1 MKVKNSYGLFH
12 TVNIPTKNINKASI
26 FFFLGGGVIKVL
38 TIPCLFAKVRESV
51 TVIKL
56 KKKISWL
63 EVFERNPHQP
73 VSHVSCSPTS
83 KTF

>member
-1 MKVKNSYGLFH
+1 MVCFILSIYPLKTL
-12 TVNIPTKNINKASI
+12 TKY
-26 FFFLGGGVIKVL
+26 FRFLVGGGVIKVL

-73 VSHVSCSPTS
+73 VSHVSCSPTPQ
-83 KTF
+83 TF

>member
-1 MKVKNSYGLFH
+1 MVCFILSIYPLKTL
-12 TVNIPTKNINKASI
+12 TKY
-26 FFFLGGGVIKVL
+26 FRFLVGGVIRVL

-83 KTF
+83 QTF

>member
-1 MKVKNSYGLFH
+1 MVCFILSIYPLKTL
-12 TVNIPTKNINKASI
+12 TKY
-26 FFFLGGGVIKVL
+26 FLSFLGGEGGGVIKVL

>member
-12 TVNIPTKNINKASI
+12 TVNIPTKNINKVFS
-26 FFFLGGGVIKVL
+26 FFGGGGGVIRVL

-51 TVIKL
+51 TVINL

-83 KTF
+83 QTF

>member
-1 MKVKNSYGLFH
+1 MVCFILSIYPLKTL
-12 TVNIPTKNINKASI
+12 TKY
-26 FFFLGGGVIKVL
+26 FRFLVGGGWGVIRVL

-83 KTF
+83 QTF

>member
-12 TVNIPTKNINKASI
+12 TVNIPTKNINKVFS
-26 FFFLGGGVIKVL
+26 FFGGGGGVIKVL

-56 KKKISWL
+56 KKKK
-63 EVFERNPHQP
+63 FHG
-73 VSHVSCSPTS
+73 
-83 KTF
+83 

>member
-1 MKVKNSYGLFH
+1 MVCFILSIYPLKTLTKYFLFL
-12 TVNIPTKNINKASI
+12 VE
-26 FFFLGGGVIKVL
+26 GGGVIKVL

-83 KTF
+83 QTFDRE

>member
-1 MKVKNSYGLFH
+1 MVCFILSIYPLKTLTKYFLF
-12 TVNIPTKNINKASI
+12 
-26 FFFLGGGVIKVL
+26 FRGGGVIKVL